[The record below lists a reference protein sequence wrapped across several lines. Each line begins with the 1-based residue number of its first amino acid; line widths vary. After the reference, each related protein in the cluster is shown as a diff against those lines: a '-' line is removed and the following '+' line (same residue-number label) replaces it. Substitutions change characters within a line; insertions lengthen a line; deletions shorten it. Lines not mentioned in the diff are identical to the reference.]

1 MKRYVL
7 LTLSMLLPFVSA
19 CCGMPGLGDLV
30 RETGQLIQASGNV
43 VTEEFS
49 ITGFERVQVS
59 HAFTADIS
67 QGDEFSVIID
77 IDENLIEY
85 LQVVKAGNTLKIGLE
100 PDHRY
105 VISAATRRA
114 KVTMPELTGVDV
126 SGASHATISGFK
138 SSRALTVDV
147 SGASSLRGDIECG
160 DGQFEVS
167 GASEL
172 TLRGSG
178 ENVVINA
185 SGASHVDLSLFPQ
198 ADASV
203 EASGASRVTVNAS
216 GRLDVDASGASEVKY
231 LGSPTLGTIDSSGA
245 SSIKPG

>member
-7 LTLSMLLPFVSA
+7 LTLSVLVPFVSA
-19 CCGMPGLGDLV
+19 CCGIPDLGGLI
-30 RETGQLIQASGNV
+30 RETGELIQASGNV

-49 ITGFERVQVS
+49 ITGFDRVEVS

-67 QGDEFSVIID
+67 QGDGFSVIID

-100 PDHRY
+100 PSQRY
-105 VISAATRRA
+105 VITDATRRA
-114 KVTMPELTGVDV
+114 KVTMPELTGLDV
-126 SGASHATISGFK
+126 SGASHGTISGFK
-138 SSRALTVDV
+138 SSRAVTIDV
-147 SGASSLRGDIECG
+147 SGASRLTGDIECG
-160 DGQFEVS
+160 DGRFDIS

-172 TLRGSG
+172 TLRGSA
-178 ENVVINA
+178 EDVIIGV
-185 SGASHVDLSLFPQ
+185 SGASHVDLSLFPV

-216 GRLDVDASGASEVKY
+216 GKLDVDASGASHVTY
-231 LGSPTLGTIDSSGA
+231 LGRPSLGTIDTSGA
-245 SSIKPG
+245 SSVAPE